1 MTVSILDKLLAEYR
15 RATAA
20 HNWDG
25 YTMDQMGQAL
35 CGELLEMGE
44 AEGRRDIHGP
54 HGMIAEA
61 LQVAVVAIRTAERL
75 AVLHPVI
82 EVPRG

>member
-1 MTVSILDKLLAEYR
+1 MTVSVFDRLLSEYY
-15 RATAA
+15 RAKSA

-35 CGELLEMGE
+35 CGELLELGE
-44 AEGRRDIHGP
+44 AEGRSDIHGP
-54 HGMIAEA
+54 HGMIAES

-82 EVPRG
+82 EVDR